1 MARRAAGLR
10 RTILRRAVVA
20 RRTRE
25 TACFATRARA
35 IVLRVDLVRRTVRRA
50 GRFVMLRCMLRLA
63 AVRRLATVRRF
74 AIGRRL
80 ATVRRFTDMVRLA
93 ATRRRA
99 GFARRIVLRAVVFAR
114 TLRRARA
121 GFFAVRDRD
130 VRDFLNIMYL
140 PTWLK
145 VRRT

>member
-1 MARRAAGLR
+1 MAW
-10 RTILRRAVVA
+10 TP
-20 RRTRE
+20 
-25 TACFATRARA
+25 CFAARARA

-63 AVRRLATVRRF
+63 AVRRLATVRTVRRLATVRRF
-74 AIGRRL
+74 AIGRRF

-99 GFARRIVLRAVVFAR
+99 GLARRIVLRAVVFAR
-114 TLRRARA
+114 TLRRVRA

-130 VRDFLNIMYL
+130 VRDFLNIVDL

>member
-63 AVRRLATVRRF
+63 AVRRFAT
-74 AIGRRL
+74 GRRL

>member
-63 AVRRLATVRRF
+63 AVRRF

>member
-1 MARRAAGLR
+1 
-10 RTILRRAVVA
+10 LRRAVEA

-25 TACFATRARA
+25 IACFAARARA
-35 IVLRVDLVRRTVRRA
+35 IVLRVDLVRRTVRRT
-50 GRFVMLRCMLRLA
+50 GRFVMLRCMLRFA

-80 ATVRRFTDMVRLA
+80 ATERRFTDMVRFA

-114 TLRRARA
+114 TLRRARE
-121 GFFAVRDRD
+121 GFFAVRDR
-130 VRDFLNIMYL
+130 VLRDLLNIMYL

-145 VRRT
+145 VRRS